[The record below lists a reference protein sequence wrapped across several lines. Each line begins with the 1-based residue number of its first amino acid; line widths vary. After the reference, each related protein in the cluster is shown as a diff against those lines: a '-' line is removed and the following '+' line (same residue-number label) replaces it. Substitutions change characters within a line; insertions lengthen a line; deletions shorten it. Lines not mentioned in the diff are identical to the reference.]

1 MVTRLVAFP
10 VPAVVAHVVPYGF
23 VFAVILYYLVWKHIV
38 GRLNA
43 IIGIDAERVTSPD
56 DLEAALR
63 SALAARAP
71 ALIEVGV
78 GPMSNVWP
86 VIGPA
91 GGVYPI
97 MLDPPNVG

>member
-1 MVTRLVAFP
+1 ML
-10 VPAVVAHVVPYGF
+10 
-23 VFAVILYYLVWKHIV
+23 
-38 GRLNA
+38 LNRERA
-43 IIGIDAERVTSPD
+43 LHFMRSFGIDAERVTTPGG
-56 DLEAALR
+56 LEAALR

-71 ALIEVGV
+71 ALIEVAV